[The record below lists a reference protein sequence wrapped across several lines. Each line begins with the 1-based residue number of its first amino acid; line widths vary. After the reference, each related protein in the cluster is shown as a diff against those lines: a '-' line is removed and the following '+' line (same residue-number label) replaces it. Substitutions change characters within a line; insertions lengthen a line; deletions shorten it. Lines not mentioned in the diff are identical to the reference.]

1 MGLQIKPLWD
11 PTGTVSVEL
20 HDERPE
26 AVVRTEVEVLRFVLK
41 EDRADRL
48 GWVEYRYTS
57 AAVRRR
63 RVAVG
68 EVMCHC
74 LREWDAEQR
83 VLELSREAARRAL
96 ARGGRWAAAGRRL
109 ADQTRSAP
117 ARRLVSTLP
126 FQVLLGHRPTAV
138 RDAVVDIAT
147 AAHRGGYLTTD
158 GRSDTQQLRRRAG
171 VARHRD
177 SRSGRSRLQRSVRY
191 ETGVALCRAVDV
203 DPVELGL

>member
-1 MGLQIKPLWD
+1 MGLRINPLWD
-11 PTGTVSVEL
+11 PTGAVSVEV
-20 HDERPE
+20 DDDRPE
-26 AVVRTEVEVLRFVLK
+26 LIVRTDDEALRFVLK

-48 GWVEYRYTS
+48 GWIEYRH
-57 AAVRRR
+57 AKGAIQRR

-68 EVMCHC
+68 EVVCHC

-83 VLELSREAARRAL
+83 VLELSRKAARRAQ

-109 ADQTRSAP
+109 ADQTRNAP

-126 FQVLLGHRPTAV
+126 FQVLLGHRSSAV

-147 AAHRGGYLTTD
+147 AAQRGGYLTTD
-158 GRSDTQQLRRRAG
+158 GRSDTQRLRRRAG
-171 VARHRD
+171 VTGLRD
-177 SRSGRSRLQRSVRY
+177 GRRGGAHLQRSVRY
-191 ETGVALCRAVDV
+191 ETGIALCRAVEV

>member
-1 MGLQIKPLWD
+1 MGLLIKPLWD
-11 PTGTVSVEL
+11 PTGAVSVEVD
-20 HDERPE
+20 DEGPE
-26 AVVRTEVEVLRFVLK
+26 VVVRTGVEVLRFVLS
-41 EDRADRL
+41 EHRSDRL
-48 GWVEYRYTS
+48 GWVELRHS
-57 AAVRRR
+57 NGAVRRR

-68 EVMCHC
+68 EVVCHC

-83 VLELSREAARRAL
+83 VLELSRDAARRAL

-126 FQVLLGHRPTAV
+126 FQVLLGHRPSAV
-138 RDAVVDIAT
+138 RDAIMDIAT
-147 AAHRGGYLTTD
+147 AAQRSGFVTAD
-158 GRSDTQQLRRRAG
+158 GRSDTQRLRRRAG

-177 SRSGRSRLQRSVRY
+177 GRIGRSRWQRVVRY
-191 ETGVALCRAVDV
+191 ETGVALCRAVEV